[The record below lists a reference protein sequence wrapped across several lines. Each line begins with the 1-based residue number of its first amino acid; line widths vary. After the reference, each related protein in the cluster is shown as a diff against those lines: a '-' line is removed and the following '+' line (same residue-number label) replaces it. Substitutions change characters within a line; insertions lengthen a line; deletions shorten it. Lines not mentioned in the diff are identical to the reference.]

1 MMQEEIYMWGKRGG
15 CYADLVWVWWGGGYP
30 KRYMIRF
37 CSVIKRGEYI
47 FGVHLKR
54 CMGYIIVTLKFE
66 YFVGLAVGVQ
76 NGNVNTSLSR
86 FLCAIL
92 PNQPN
97 R

>member
-66 YFVGLAVGVQ
+66 YFVGACLLSTSTHHVG
-76 NGNVNTSLSR
+76 TI
-86 FLCAIL
+86 FKMET
-92 PNQPN
+92 
-97 R
+97 